1 VTPQATLDAITTSQ
15 RAGAAV
21 FEWEI
26 CTAEINEAL
35 DAASRRR
42 RHAMKRAYVNAMRS
56 SKWLLNKIPTAAMMK
71 TPMSNSAAAATLPTL
86 VEASSG

>member
-1 VTPQATLDAITTSQ
+1 MTASQ

-21 FEWEI
+21 REWEI

-35 DAASRRR
+35 DTASRRR

-56 SKWLLNKIPTAAMMK
+56 SKWLLNKIPETAMMK
-71 TPMSNSAAAATLPTL
+71 TPVANPVAATL
-86 VEASSG
+86 VEVSSC